1 MHYIRFL
8 KSPRLVPNSPA
19 VLSAKI
25 TVTTDLGESF
35 LRANVALLVE
45 LESEDGKILHSPK
58 PREFAWKGTEG
69 MRSLD
74 ISLPIPMSKDKEPAG
89 EYVKMLVRPKNAKH
103 AMVSFEDVLSA
114 TYVDGDCEGGIVA
127 VRSMSTDIRPS
138 PNRQKKAVGGMAER
152 VFTHGDKKIRIFEE
166 TGESIAR
173 HIWYDSTYLDRYV
186 LPYSVNT
193 LPGMQASLSPPT
205 SPASLLNP
213 KPPLFQPLCCT
224 KHYPKREIKS

>member
-1 MHYIRFL
+1 MHYIRFF
-8 KSPRLVPNSPA
+8 KSPRLVLNSPA

-35 LRANVALLVE
+35 LCANVALLVE
-45 LESEDGKILHSPK
+45 LESEDGKILQSPK

-74 ISLPIPMSKDKEPAG
+74 ISLPIPMSKEKATAG

-103 AMVSFEDVLSA
+103 AIISFEDVLSA
-114 TYVDGDCEGGIVA
+114 TYVGDCGGGIVA

-152 VFTHGDKKIRIFEE
+152 VFTYGDKQIRIFEE

-173 HIWYDSTYLDRYV
+173 HIWYDST
-186 LPYSVNT
+186 
-193 LPGMQASLSPPT
+193 
-205 SPASLLNP
+205 
-213 KPPLFQPLCCT
+213 
-224 KHYPKREIKS
+224 